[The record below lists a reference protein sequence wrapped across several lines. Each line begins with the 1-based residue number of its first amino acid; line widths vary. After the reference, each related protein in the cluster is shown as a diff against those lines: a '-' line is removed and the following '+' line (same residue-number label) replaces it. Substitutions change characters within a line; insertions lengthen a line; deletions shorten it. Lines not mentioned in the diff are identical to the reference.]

1 MESLGDIA
9 MAISQSPSKNYFFI
23 VFATV
28 LALIFLGGLV
38 FGRLSKRIK
47 REMKDR

>member
-9 MAISQSPSKNYFFI
+9 LAISSSPAKNYFFV

-28 LALIFLGGLV
+28 LALIFVGGLV
-38 FGRLSKRIK
+38 FGRLSKRVK
-47 REMKDR
+47 REQKDR